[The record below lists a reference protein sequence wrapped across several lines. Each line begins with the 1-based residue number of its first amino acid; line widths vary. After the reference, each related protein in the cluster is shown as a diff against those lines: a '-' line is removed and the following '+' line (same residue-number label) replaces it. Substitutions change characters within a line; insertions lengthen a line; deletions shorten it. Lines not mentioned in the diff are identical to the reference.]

1 MTKFITIGIKG
12 EITGMYLD
20 DPGDGVELSDEDW
33 SSVGP
38 GYTYIKGKLIPPA
51 EPTQEEIDAQNDADK
66 RALNISKKDNLLLAA
81 TQKIV
86 VWQTKL
92 LMGRKL
98 TAAESSSLNAWV
110 DYIDGLNEI
119 KADVAVDIEWPSE
132 PN

>member
-1 MTKFITIGIKG
+1 MTKFITIGSKG

-20 DPGDGVELSDEDW
+20 DPGGGVELSDEDW
-33 SSVGP
+33 ASVGP
-38 GYTYIKGKLIPPA
+38 GYTYIKGNLIPPA
-51 EPTQEEIDAQNDADK
+51 QPTQEEIDAQDDANK
-66 RALNISKKDNLLLAA
+66 RAFNISKKDSLLLDA

-98 TAAESSSLNAWV
+98 TSAESSSLNIWM
-110 DYIDGLNEI
+110 DYIDSLNEI
-119 KADVAVDIEWPSE
+119 NADVTVDIEWPSV